1 MVALKVAFEI
11 GDEIVKGLADGTL
24 ERLGGLIRDSSL
36 KRVTGWVREAAGVT
50 EPVLSPLL
58 SITTAGTLNLA
69 ISTMGF
75 AVVMHRLAKIE
86 RQLRKAQELL
96 STIDYKIDI
105 SFLANFRAALDLAR
119 SVLTMSS
126 EETRKASLLQA
137 VNRFLEAE
145 RHYIPLADIEVN
157 NRSQVATEYVSTLSL
172 AYVIAARCYLELE
185 ELETAEAHLKEG
197 LSMVRPSYVRHVSDL
212 LTSNPAAYLHPSL
225 RSEIDL
231 RRLTRIYEWVNPG
244 ADLNTV
250 FEMQREQIFRF
261 NETQSEWIR
270 TLPQAIRLNKVET
283 VRQQDK
289 KGWLKMLEGQ
299 DWKSALRSSS
309 SQVAEVLP
317 RLAEV
322 IRVIET
328 MIEDECRFRAYIFE
342 IEHIRQQGIS
352 FHYWK
357 ELSASSVNSGSNT
370 GLVYIGQP

>member
-1 MVALKVAFEI
+1 MIALKVAFEI
-11 GDEIVKGLADGTL
+11 GEEIVKGLADGTL
-24 ERLGGLIRDSSL
+24 ERVGGLIRDSSL
-36 KRVTGWVREAAGVT
+36 KSVTGWLREAAGVT

-86 RQLRKAQELL
+86 RQLRQAQEIL

-105 SFLANFRAALDLAR
+105 SFLANFRAALDLAK

-157 NRSQVATEYVSTLSL
+157 NRSRVAIEYISTLSL

-185 ELETAEAHLKEG
+185 EIETAQAHLEEG
-197 LSMVRPSYVRHVSDL
+197 LAVLRPSYLRHIDDL

-225 RSEIDL
+225 RKKIDL
-231 RRLTRIYEWVNPG
+231 KRLTRIYEWAAPG
-244 ADLNTV
+244 TDLNTV
-250 FEMQREQIFRF
+250 FEMQREQLFRF

-270 TLPQAIRLNKVET
+270 SLPQAIRLNKSDSLK
-283 VRQQDK
+283 QQNK
-289 KGWLKMLEGQ
+289 QGWLKKLEGQ
-299 DWKSALRSSS
+299 DWKSTLRSSS

-317 RLAEV
+317 RLAET
-322 IRVIET
+322 IELIET

-342 IEHIRQQGIS
+342 IEHIRKQGMS
-352 FHYWK
+352 FRQWK
-357 ELSASSVNSGSNT
+357 ELSATNGNGRSNS
-370 GLVYIGQP
+370 GLVYIGEA